1 MIGNGQLQLFGG
13 GATICIFSEWGVT
26 GKFFGLLLACNWVL
40 LVQADRRWT
49 YWHFGKAIQRR
60 HRQDCGGACRRE
72 HPPGWNCTIVSLAAL
87 GPPREGFLKS
97 R

>member
-1 MIGNGQLQLFGG
+1 MANSNFSAAGLRSF
-13 GATICIFSEWGVT
+13 IFSEWGVT

-49 YWHFGKAIQRR
+49 YWHFGKTIEDIVQNAEVRAEESILRLETANL
-60 HRQDCGGACRRE
+60 RQ
-72 HPPGWNCTIVSLAAL
+72 TAL
-87 GPPREGFLKS
+87 GPPEESFVKS